1 MAEFPP
7 SMMDDPLLEVLSRIA
22 PGTALREA
30 IDNIIRARTGALI
43 IIGGEPEIDED
54 CEGGFRL
61 DVPFHHEFVYEL
73 AKMDGAILLDQDIHR
88 IRKANVELIP
98 KKYAT
103 SAETGM
109 RHRTAER
116 IAKTRNA
123 TVIAV
128 SERRSIVT
136 IYKGQS
142 RYVLHDLSY
151 ILTKA
156 TSALASLSRYDRLF
170 RSAVRRLAESEAEEA
185 VPLVDVIEALR
196 RGYIALT
203 IRQEIN
209 RYVVELGRDGHLID
223 LQLEEYPDIFRDWI
237 GIWKDYQAQN
247 IPVPNPVILDA
258 ASWSQEMWANRLGYD
273 QLDYRIEPR
282 GYRLLHTIRLPDDVI
297 EILMHEYRTLSEMR
311 QASLDDFSQISG
323 IGSQR
328 ARTIWAALHETYS
341 DANF

>member
-1 MAEFPP
+1 
-7 SMMDDPLLEVLSRIA
+7 MDDPLLEVLSRIA

-30 IDNIIRARTGALI
+30 IDNIIRAKTGALI
-43 IIGGEPEIDED
+43 IIGGEPDIDED

-61 DVPFHHEFVYEL
+61 DVPFHHQFVYEL
-73 AKMDGAILLDQDIHR
+73 AKMDGAILLDQDMHR

-123 TVIAV
+123 TIIAV
-128 SERRSIVT
+128 SERRSVVT

-156 TSALASLSRYDRLF
+156 TSALASLGRYDRLF
-170 RSAVRRLAESEAEEA
+170 RSVVRRLSEDETEGL
-185 VPLVDVIEALR
+185 VPLADVVEALR
-196 RGYIALT
+196 RGYIALS
-203 IRQEIN
+203 IRREIN

-223 LQLEEYPDIFRDWI
+223 LQLEEYPDIFRDWTW
-237 GIWKDYQAQN
+237 IWKDYQAEEAS
-247 IPVPNPVILDA
+247 VPSPVILEA
-258 ASWSQEMWANRLGYD
+258 AAWSQETWGNRLGYD
-273 QLDYRIEPR
+273 RIDYRIEPR
-282 GYRLLHTIRLPDDVI
+282 GYRLLHSLRLPEPVI
-297 EILMHEYRTLSEMR
+297 DELIGEYHTLVQMR
-311 QASLDDFSQISG
+311 QASLDELLQIPG
-323 IGSQR
+323 VGPQR
-328 ARTIWAALHETYS
+328 ARGIWLALHDTATES
-341 DANF
+341 NF